1 VCSTAGVRWFSRS
14 IPLHSVRLCLP
25 LLIASILLVAGC
37 TGNSNPGLA
46 LPEGWVTDDTDRW
59 WKSGADTALVFRDL
73 ETLQAMGIQMAPI
86 VYDATVALWG
96 QAPVGEERLIH
107 YVKQSLLPLFRNR
120 PEVVDS
126 LFDELVSPKIR
137 ELGSTADPGGA
148 VAKFKRDGYRSIY
161 RHFHEPRTVLRI
173 GQDIMVDIP
182 DSLAGT
188 AAGRTESFQVYISM
202 EGEPIAVELL
212 SGIHPVLDRIALLAT
227 LQMRW
232 QPAYLLKGRK
242 SVPLEAWARF
252 RIKFP
257 D

>member
-1 VCSTAGVRWFSRS
+1 LDN
-14 IPLHSVRLCLP
+14 PKHS
-25 LLIASILLVAGC
+25 
-37 TGNSNPGLA
+37 LA
-46 LPEGWVTDDTDRW
+46 LPEGWVGNDVDRW

-73 ETLQAMGIQMAPI
+73 ETLQAMGIQMEPV
-86 VYDATVALWG
+86 VYDATVALSG
-96 QAPVGEERLIH
+96 QARVGEERLIH

-137 ELGSTADPGGA
+137 KIGATADPGSA
-148 VAKFKRDGYRSIY
+148 VAKFKRDGYRTIY
-161 RHFHEPRTVLRI
+161 RHFHEPRTVLRV
-173 GQDIMVDIP
+173 GTDIIVDVP

-188 AAGRTESFQVYISM
+188 AAGRTESFQVYISA
-202 EGEPIAVELL
+202 EGEPLAAELL

-257 D
+257 G